1 MSLATQP
8 SINPIPSLDTSENM
22 VPTSE
27 KVYIFPDPP
36 RLIGKW
42 YFSVIVFSAV
52 LTPFHGVSSLYLLEE
67 SAAPDSSSR
76 RFINHLDSPSFTDSN
91 TRSWIF

>member
-36 RLIGKW
+36 RLIRNGI
-42 YFSVIVFSAV
+42 SQ
-52 LTPFHGVSSLYLLEE
+52 L
-67 SAAPDSSSR
+67 
-76 RFINHLDSPSFTDSN
+76 
-91 TRSWIF
+91 